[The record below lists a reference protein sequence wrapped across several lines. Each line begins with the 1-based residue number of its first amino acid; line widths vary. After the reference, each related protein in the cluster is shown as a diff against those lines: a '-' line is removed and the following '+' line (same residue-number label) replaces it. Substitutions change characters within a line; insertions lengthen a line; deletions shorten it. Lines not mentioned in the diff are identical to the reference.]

1 MSITKKELQF
11 MITKTFIKNVE
22 HESAIKHVTGKAI
35 YIDDIPE
42 PKNILHAAI
51 GFSPISRGT
60 IKKIDFA
67 DVFNSDGVID
77 IITNKDIKGQNDVGP
92 IFKGDKIFTSKKIE
106 YYGQPI
112 FAVIATSTNLARK
125 AVLKVKLK
133 IKKLK
138 PILTIEDAIKK
149 KSFVLKSKTIK
160 KGRVSSAIKNSDH
173 YLKGKLECGGQDH
186 FYLEGQIAM
195 TIPQENKNFLIYS
208 STQHPSETQQIVAK
222 VLDQKFNSINVKV
235 RRIGGGFGGK
245 ETQSFLFAAI
255 SSIAA
260 KKLNRPVKLRI
271 DRDDDMIITG
281 KRHQFIFNYEVGFS
295 NDGKINGLKI
305 LMASNCGISADLSG
319 AINDRAIYHID
330 NAYYI
335 PNLDLT
341 SYRCKT
347 NTVSNT
353 AFRGFGGPQGMFCI
367 ENIID
372 HISHH
377 LKKEPS
383 DIRFQNFY
391 KKNSNNTTHYGMKIE
406 DNIIEDIFNK
416 LKNKSNY
423 IKRKKEIEI
432 FNKSNSI
439 LKKGIAITPV
449 KFGISFTT
457 THLNQAGALVH
468 IYTDGSIHLNHGGI
482 EMGQGLMTKLALVA
496 ANEFGLDIKDIKI
509 SSTNTEK
516 VANTSA
522 SAASATTDLNGGA
535 ILNAIYNIK
544 LELNAFIKKYYKTN
558 KVIYKN
564 GKIICDKKILLFNKV
579 IAKAYL
585 NRVKL
590 SSSGFYKT
598 PKINVNV
605 KDLSGRPFL
614 YFAYGAAV
622 SEVII
627 DTLTGENKLLQVDII
642 HDVGNSINQ
651 RIDIG
656 QIEGGFVQGL
666 GWLTT
671 EEISW
676 DKNGNI
682 LSHSPSTYKI
692 PTAGEI
698 PNKFNVEIYKKGY
711 NIENV
716 VNRSKA
722 VGEPPFMLALSV
734 FSAIKDAV
742 FNAND
747 NKDSTNLIAPA
758 TAENILNSLN

>member
-1 MSITKKELQF
+1 MSITIKKLLY
-11 MITKTFIKNVE
+11 MIIKNFVKNTE

-35 YIDDIPE
+35 YTDDIPE
-42 PKNILHAAI
+42 PQNLLHAAI
-51 GFSPISRGT
+51 GFSNVSKGT
-60 IKKIDFA
+60 IQKIDFSN
-67 DVFNSDGVID
+67 VLNSEGVID
-77 IITNKDIKGQNDVGP
+77 IITESDIEGQNDVGP
-92 IFKGDKIFTSKKIE
+92 IFKGDKIFTSKNIE

-112 FAVIATSTNLARK
+112 FAVIATSTKLARK
-125 AVLKVKLK
+125 AALNAKIE

-138 PILTIEDAIKK
+138 PILTIEEAVKK
-149 KSFVLKSKTIK
+149 KSFVLKSKVINRGK
-160 KGRVSSAIKNSDH
+160 ASIAIKNSNH
-173 YLKGKLECGGQDH
+173 QLKGKLECGGQDH
-186 FYLEGQIAM
+186 FYLEGQIAL
-195 TIPQENKNFLIYS
+195 TIPQEDNNFLIYS

-222 VLDQKFNSINVKV
+222 VLKQKFNSINVKV

-260 KKLNRPVKLRI
+260 KKLNKPVKLRI
-271 DRDDDMIITG
+271 DRDDDMIMTG
-281 KRHQFIFNYEVGFS
+281 KRHQFEFDYEVGFS
-295 NDGKINGLKI
+295 NDGKIKGLKI
-305 LMASNCGISADLSG
+305 LMASNCGITADLSG

-335 PNLDLT
+335 PNLELI
-341 SYRCKT
+341 SHRCKT

-377 LKKEPS
+377 LKKDPAK
-383 DIRFQNFY
+383 IRAQNFY
-391 KKNSNNTTHYGMKIE
+391 KINTNNITHYGMKIE
-406 DNIIEDIFNK
+406 DNIIEEIFNN

-423 IKRKKEIEI
+423 IKRKKEIEK

-496 ANEFGLDIKDIKI
+496 ANEFGLDINDIKI
-509 SSTNTEK
+509 SSTDTEK

-544 LELNAFIKKYYKTN
+544 LELNAFIKKYYKT
-558 KVIYKN
+558 KKILYQN
-564 GKIICDKKILLFNKV
+564 GKIMCDKKTLLFNEV
-579 IAKAYL
+579 ISKAYL

-590 SSSGFYKT
+590 YSSGFYKT

-642 HDVGNSINQ
+642 HDVGNSINE

-666 GWLTT
+666 GWLTI
-671 EEISW
+671 EEVSW
-676 DKNGNI
+676 NKDGNI

-698 PNKFNVEIYKKGY
+698 PNKFNVEIFKKGY

-722 VGEPPFMLALSV
+722 VGEPPFMLALSA
-734 FSAIKDAV
+734 FAAIKDAV
-742 FNAND
+742 FNANS
-747 NKDSTNLIAPA
+747 NKESINLKAPA

>member
-1 MSITKKELQF
+1 
-11 MITKTFIKNVE
+11 
-22 HESAIKHVTGKAI
+22 
-35 YIDDIPE
+35 
-42 PKNILHAAI
+42 
-51 GFSPISRGT
+51 
-60 IKKIDFA
+60 
-67 DVFNSDGVID
+67 
-77 IITNKDIKGQNDVGP
+77 
-92 IFKGDKIFTSKKIE
+92 
-106 YYGQPI
+106 
-112 FAVIATSTNLARK
+112 
-125 AVLKVKLK
+125 
-133 IKKLK
+133 
-138 PILTIEDAIKK
+138 
-149 KSFVLKSKTIK
+149 
-160 KGRVSSAIKNSDH
+160 
-173 YLKGKLECGGQDH
+173 
-186 FYLEGQIAM
+186 M

-383 DIRFQNFY
+383 DIRFKNFY

-432 FNKSNSI
+432 FNKSNSV

-747 NKDSTNLIAPA
+747 KKNSTNLIAPA